1 MLKEFIRSS
10 KQNWTKAWNEPP
22 FRKKIATGFVILVL
36 IIAFFP
42 MFFHYIEQR
51 PGYTINDWL
60 LLQIPEVDVSVPIF
74 ILIWST
80 VLLAL
85 ITAFKNPQFLL
96 TLLSAYCLLCICR
109 YISIS
114 LVPLEAP
121 QGLIPLADPLSNQVY
136 GNVFI
141 TKDLFFSGHTST
153 LFLIY
158 LCLDNRT
165 AKYFALTASI
175 FTGVFLL
182 IQHVHYTVDVLTAP
196 IFAWIV
202 YLLTQKLSSTPKKS
216 MISRF

>member
-1 MLKEFIRSS
+1 MLKEFIQSS
-10 KQNWTKAWNEPP
+10 KQNWKKAWNDTS
-22 FRKKIATGFVILVL
+22 FRKKTITGFLVLVL
-36 IIAFFP
+36 IVAFFP
-42 MFFHYIEQR
+42 MFFHYVEQR
-51 PGYTINDWL
+51 SGYTINDWL
-60 LLQIPEVDVSVPIF
+60 LLQIPAVDISVPIF

-80 VLLAL
+80 VFLAL

-96 TLLSAYCLLCICR
+96 TLLYAYCLLCICR

-121 QGLIPLADPLSNQVY
+121 SGLIHLADPLSNQAY

-158 LCLDNRT
+158 LCLDKRT

-175 FTGVFLL
+175 FTGAFLL
-182 IQHVHYTVDVLTAP
+182 IQHVHYTIDVLAAP
-196 IFAWIV
+196 IFAWMV
-202 YLLTQKLSSTPKKS
+202 YLLAQKISSTPEKS
-216 MISRF
+216 GD